1 MELRQLER
9 FLAVADHG
17 SLAEV
22 ARREGLTQQGI
33 SASIAALE
41 RELGDVRLFDRS
53 PGGVTRLTDIGHALL
68 PHARAQL
75 SADQRARRDIASLA
89 SARSG
94 TVTVGIGETFAGDI
108 VAGVVT
114 AILDER
120 PDLRVNLVEGYSE
133 RLLPRLYAGE
143 FDFLAAGASD
153 MTLPAGF
160 EARVIYTANDVVACR
175 PGHPLA
181 GRPSLRV
188 ADLEGYPWLVPY
200 SRPSDV
206 DVITEAFVAAGVPPP
221 VRFTGSDAFR
231 IGVQLMAS
239 TNLLI
244 MTSPA
249 LLRSAMLRDSFA
261 VEILDVA
268 APTVVRNASLIA
280 SIERPLTPAAQILY
294 DGIVRRVRQVP
305 SVSGDGSGG

>member
-9 FLAVADHG
+9 FLAVADLG

-33 SASIAALE
+33 SASIASLE
-41 RELGDVRLFDRS
+41 RELGGVRLFDRS

-75 SADQRARRDIASLA
+75 AADQRARRDIASLA

-94 TVTVGIGETFAGDI
+94 TVTIGIGETFAGDI

-114 AILDER
+114 DILRDR
-120 PDLRVNLVEGYSE
+120 PDLRINLVEGYSE

-143 FDFLAAGASD
+143 FDFLAAGGSN

-160 EARVIYTANDVVACR
+160 EARVIYSANDVVACR
-175 PGHPLA
+175 RGHPLA
-181 GRPSLRV
+181 GRSGLRV

-200 SRPSDV
+200 SRPSDT

-231 IGVQLMAS
+231 IGVQLIAA
-239 TNLLI
+239 TDLLI

-249 LLRSAMLRDSFA
+249 LLRGA
-261 VEILDVA
+261 VVHGAFDVAILDVP
-268 APTVVRNASLIA
+268 APTVARNASLVA
-280 SIERPLTPAAQILY
+280 STERPLTPAAQTLY
-294 DGIVRRVRQVP
+294 DAIFRNVGQVP
-305 SVSGDGSGG
+305 GTGGA

>member
-9 FLAVADHG
+9 FLAVADLG

-33 SASIAALE
+33 SASLAALE
-41 RELGDVRLFDRS
+41 RELGGVRLFDRS

-75 SADQRARRDIASLA
+75 AADQRARRDIASLA

-94 TVTVGIGETFAGDI
+94 TVTLGIGETFAGDV

-114 AILDER
+114 EILADR
-120 PDLRVNLVEGYSE
+120 PDLRINLVEGYSE
-133 RLLPRLYAGE
+133 GLLPRLYAGE
-143 FDFLAAGASD
+143 FDFLAAGVSN

-160 EARVIYTANDVVACR
+160 EARVIYSANDIVVCR

-181 GRPSLRV
+181 GRRGLKV
-188 ADLEGYPWLVPY
+188 ADLEGYSWLVPY
-200 SRPSDV
+200 ARPADIG
-206 DVITEAFVAAGVPPP
+206 VITEAFVTAGIPPP

-231 IGVQLMAS
+231 IGVQLMAA
-239 TNLLI
+239 TNLLL

-249 LLRSAMLRDSFA
+249 VLRGTVVSDPYA
-261 VEILDVA
+261 VEVLDVP
-268 APTVVRNASLIA
+268 APTVVRNASLI
-280 SIERPLTPAAQILY
+280 
-294 DGIVRRVRQVP
+294 
-305 SVSGDGSGG
+305 